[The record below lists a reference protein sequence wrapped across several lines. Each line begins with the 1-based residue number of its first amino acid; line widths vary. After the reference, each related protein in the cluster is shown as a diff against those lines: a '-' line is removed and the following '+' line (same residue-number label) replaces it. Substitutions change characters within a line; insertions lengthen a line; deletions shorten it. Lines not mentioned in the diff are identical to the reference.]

1 MAQHEEALRLYR
13 MSRGLKKQ
21 ESLLHVLRATL
32 ELACER
38 QAVTQREDEF
48 DLPVEPP
55 AISGERR
62 NGRAGRL
69 VGTC

>member
-1 MAQHEEALRLYR
+1 

-21 ESLLHVLRATL
+21 ESLLHVLRVTL

-38 QAVTQREDEF
+38 QEVLKQEDDF

-55 AISGERR
+55 AITGEERGEWGCGD
-62 NGRAGRL
+62 GR
-69 VGTC
+69 